1 MDSSIISSFIYQYQQ
16 NEVEVIMQ
24 TFSQEWFVMLT
35 ILYLLINLYL
45 DDKFQ
50 VLLE

>member
-1 MDSSIISSFIYQYQQ
+1 
-16 NEVEVIMQ
+16 MQ
-24 TFSQEWFVMLT
+24 TFSQEWFVMLI